1 VTTTKRH
8 ALVLSGRQLR
18 ACKQWRNK
26 VHRLLQ
32 EKLSRCQDGSRRAKR
47 LQRRKAQLSA
57 KLYRQQRDL
66 LHQAAKK
73 VVDFCQVEGVKR
85 IAVGDVRDSQTGVS
99 LGRATN
105 QKISQWPHGQF
116 VRYVAR
122 KTARLGA
129 TTDWIDRGVFDED
142 V

>member
-1 VTTTKRH
+1 MTTTKRH